1 MSYYFDIFA
10 ALQKPIQDSA
20 NFGIDWS
27 FENDDF
33 DPSSALDPWGRL
45 TTLPAQPIP
54 TEIGAVLTDII
65 SGVTQIDLFYPAGRG
80 RGAALS
86 KADEILSVY
95 RRNANLA
102 YGDAQVRIESSG
114 ISQGADNNPWYHV
127 YITIVWREFRCYA
140 N

>member
-10 ALQKPIQDSA
+10 ALQKPVQDNA
-20 NFGIDWS
+20 NFSITWA

-33 DPSSALDPWGRL
+33 DPSSISEPWGRL
-45 TTLPAQPIP
+45 TTLPSQPVP

-65 SGVTQIDLFYPAGRG
+65 NGITQIDLFYPASKG
-80 RGAALS
+80 RGAALL

-95 RRNANLA
+95 RRNASLL

-114 ISQGADNNPWYHV
+114 ISQGADNNPWYHT